1 MTLTPQ
7 TRPITVSE
15 LDIVRDLAMQIWP
28 KSYRASV
35 PPDQIDRL
43 VSQTF
48 DLDRLEDEIMQR
60 GHVYFVIRVG
70 RVDVGFCSAH
80 LEGTR
85 IWITKLCV
93 MADFRGFGLG
103 KALIH
108 AAQDYFAPAE
118 DVVMCIHKD
127 HDPAVNFC
135 LRSGF
140 KIAREIP
147 SDLGDLT
154 DYVMHKPMPHAQ
166 NTAQM
171 CAA

>member
-1 MTLTPQ
+1 MTPMPQ
-7 TRPITVSE
+7 TRPVTVSE

-35 PPDQIDRL
+35 PPDQIDSL

-48 DLDRLEDEIMQR
+48 DLDRLEDDIMQR
-60 GHVYFVIRVG
+60 GHVYFVMYVG
-70 RVDVGFCSAH
+70 RIAVGFCSAH
-80 LEGTR
+80 LESTR

-93 MADFRGFGLG
+93 LPDFRGFGLG
-103 KALIH
+103 KALIR

-147 SDLGDLT
+147 SELGGLT
-154 DYVMHKPMPHAQ
+154 DYVMHKHMPQ
-166 NTAQM
+166 SQM

>member
-7 TRPITVSE
+7 TRPISVAE
-15 LDIVRDLAMQIWP
+15 LDIVRDIAMQVWP
-28 KSYRASV
+28 KSYRANI
-35 PPDQIDRL
+35 PPDQIDSM
-43 VSQTF
+43 VSRTF
-48 DLDRLEDEIMQR
+48 DPDRLEDDIMQR
-60 GHVYFVIRVG
+60 GHVFFIIRIG
-70 RVDVGFCSAH
+70 RIDAGFCSAH

-93 MADFRGFGLG
+93 LPDFRGFGLG
-103 KALIH
+103 KRLIG

-147 SDLGDLT
+147 SELDGLT
-154 DYVMHKPMPHAQ
+154 DYVMHKPMPQ
-166 NTAQM
+166 VQM

>member
-7 TRPITVSE
+7 TRPISVSE
-15 LDIVRDLAMQIWP
+15 LDIVRDIAMQVWP
-28 KSYRASV
+28 KSYRASI
-35 PPDQIDRL
+35 PPDQIDSMISQAFDPDKL
-43 VSQTF
+43 VV
-48 DLDRLEDEIMQR
+48 DIMQR
-60 GHVYFVIRVG
+60 GHVFFVIRAG

-93 MADFRGFGLG
+93 LPDFRGFGLG
-103 KALIH
+103 KALIR
-108 AAQDYFAPAE
+108 AAQAHFAPAH
-118 DVVMCIHKD
+118 DIVMCIHKD

-147 SDLGDLT
+147 SELDGLT
-154 DYVMHKPMPHAQ
+154 DYVMLMPMSQ
-166 NTAQM
+166 MEM

>member
-7 TRPITVSE
+7 TRPIFVSE
-15 LDIVRDLAMQIWP
+15 LDIVRDLALQIWP

-43 VSQTF
+43 VSQAF
-48 DLDRLEDEIMQR
+48 DLDRLEDDIMQR
-60 GHVYFVIRVG
+60 GHVYFVIAVG

-85 IWITKLCV
+85 IWIAKLCV
-93 MADFRGFGLG
+93 LADFRGFGLG
-103 KALIH
+103 KALIQ
-108 AAQDYFAPAE
+108 ATQDYFAPAE

-147 SDLGDLT
+147 SEWGGLT
-154 DYVMHKPMPHAQ
+154 DYVMHKHMPQ
-166 NTAQM
+166 SQQQTQM

>member
-7 TRPITVSE
+7 TRPISVSE
-15 LDIVRDLAMQIWP
+15 LDIVRDLAMLIWP

-35 PPDQIDRL
+35 PPDQIDNL

-48 DLDRLEDEIMQR
+48 DFDRLEDDIMHR
-60 GHVYFVIRVG
+60 GHVYFVIRVS

-103 KALIH
+103 KALIQ
-108 AAQDYFAPAE
+108 AVQDYFAPAE

-147 SDLGDLT
+147 SEWDGLT
-154 DYVMHKPMPHAQ
+154 DYVMHKQMPQPQ
-166 NTAQM
+166 NQTQM
-171 CAA
+171 YAA